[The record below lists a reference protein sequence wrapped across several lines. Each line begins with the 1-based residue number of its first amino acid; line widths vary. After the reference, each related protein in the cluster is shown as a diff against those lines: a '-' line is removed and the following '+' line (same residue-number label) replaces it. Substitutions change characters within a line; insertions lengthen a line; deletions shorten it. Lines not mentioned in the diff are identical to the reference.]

1 MQHFF
6 RLATLVVVSIGFAVP
21 QFAQSLTITGENV
34 HGTAIDLPAASKG
47 KPIIIAVASSKKAE
61 PMLQEWYEP
70 AYLRFV
76 SKQGLFAGSV
86 DVDLWMVP
94 VFTGLNKAAF
104 GPTIERLKKGVDP
117 EVAERVVF
125 VKEDAAG
132 LLDRLGIKDRE
143 LPYIFAI
150 DAKGR
155 IVHQVKGAFSVE
167 KLDALEEAV
176 SQ

>member
-1 MQHFF
+1 
-6 RLATLVVVSIGFAVP
+6 
-21 QFAQSLTITGENV
+21 
-34 HGTAIDLPAASKG
+34 
-47 KPIIIAVASSKKAE
+47 
-61 PMLQEWYEP
+61 
-70 AYLRFV
+70 
-76 SKQGLFAGSV
+76 
-86 DVDLWMVP
+86 
-94 VFTGLNKAAF
+94 
-104 GPTIERLKKGVDP
+104 

-150 DAKGR
+150 DAEGR

>member
-1 MQHFF
+1 MHHFF
-6 RLATLVVVSIGFAVP
+6 RLATLLVTSIGFAVP
-21 QFAQSLTITGENV
+21 LFAQSITINGENV
-34 HGTAIDLPAASKG
+34 HGTAVDLPAASKG

-132 LLDRLGIKDRE
+132 LLNRLGIKDRE
-143 LPYIFAI
+143 VPYIFAI
-150 DAKGR
+150 DAEGR